1 MNDNKLEFAF
11 KQENGLYFVPVCH
24 YSMEFAEVVRQAI
37 TEVEPDIIAIELPD
51 SLAEVYKTSVQRLP
65 VISVILYQ
73 TSGETYY
80 LPIEPTDPFC
90 EAARSAQ
97 EKKIPLAFID
107 LDVEGYPQHADV
119 LPDQYSVTK
128 IGYKEYVTVCTETI
142 KIMVDNRD
150 RYMAYKIN
158 NLIEDNKKILII
170 CGMFHYK
177 PILGELQNAAVPF
190 VKPVKKEEI
199 RICDLHEE
207 SVREVSSEMPF
218 LMSVYEATRNPS
230 LFEQRFQD
238 EEKKKKETK
247 NVVDLSGR
255 FKSKQENS
263 RISKTEIVKSDKL
276 DNAEKLLPDISL
288 LIKKILSSFKGSV
301 DLTDAEL
308 DPELWFPESMF
319 KQQEIQKPKMNIRK
333 FRNSNDRKIEIL
345 EILRTLMAKN
355 NDQYLDRIKINY
367 ELIRQSEKFYLENTG
382 EEIKKWQ
389 RRVLVKFS
397 RNCALVTGR
406 LVATFFDLI
415 VAARSAADDNYA
427 YELWDLGSY
436 YPWFD
441 EDSKYVKI
449 KVSGDTLWQGT
460 RKIRFRRKFPKQ
472 EKLHR
477 IAKQGRKNEKTTGD
491 WEKKFTDEYICSYP
505 KEDIVLEKYG
515 DFLKK
520 KSINHLSDLNTKIE
534 PFTTTLLD
542 GIDIRTTVRN
552 WFEKKL
558 YVKEIKKVGGGADSV
573 VVIFDEDCDDLKY
586 PWKMTWLGEH
596 NQESDM
602 AFYSTS
608 IYSKIVGPG
617 VARCEHGGFALV
629 YPPMRMFDVWSDPV
643 YQIAKTKA
651 EVLLLAALDYSLE
664 KYVIY
669 VAAKPPRTYFKT
681 LAGRLGKKIHYIPI
695 GQLSPQSLKQIRVFH
710 ILSTP
715 AVRKYAKDY
724 IW

>member
-1 MNDNKLEFAF
+1 MSDNKF
-11 KQENGLYFVPVCH
+11 KFSFQHDNGLYFVPICH
-24 YSMEFAEVVRQAI
+24 YSMEFAEVIRQAVK
-37 TEVEPDIIAIELPD
+37 EVQPDCIAIELPE
-51 SLAEVYKTSVQRLP
+51 SLGEVYKTAVLRLP
-65 VISVILYQ
+65 VISIILYQ

-80 LPIEPTDPFC
+80 LPIEPTDPFS
-90 EAARSAQ
+90 EAVRTAQ
-97 EKKIPLAFID
+97 EKEIPLEFID
-107 LDVEGYPQHADV
+107 LDVEGYPQHNDV
-119 LPDQYSVTK
+119 LPDHYSITQ
-128 IGYKEYVTVCTETI
+128 IGYKEYVTTCTETVEI
-142 KIMVDNRD
+142 SSDNRD
-150 RYMAYKIN
+150 RYMAYRIN
-158 NLIEDNKKILII
+158 NLIDDNKKILVI

-177 PILGELQNAAVPF
+177 PILRELQNAAMPF
-190 VKPVKKEEI
+190 VKSAKKEEI

-218 LMSVYEATRNPS
+218 LMSAYEAARDIEVYNS
-230 LFEQRFQD
+230 RIKE
-238 EEKKKKETK
+238 EEKKAKK
-247 NVVDLSGR
+247 VIDLSER
-255 FKSKQENS
+255 LKSKKTEDV
-263 RISKTEIVKSDKL
+263 KTEIIPIEEKPESPKL
-276 DNAEKLLPDISL
+276 HPDISK

-308 DPELWFPESMF
+308 DPELWFPERMF
-319 KQQEIQKPKMNIRK
+319 KTEQQAKPKMNVRK
-333 FRNSNDRKIEIL
+333 FRMSSDRRSEIL
-345 EILRTLMAKN
+345 ELIKTLHDKKT
-355 NDQYLDRIKINY
+355 DQFLDRIRINY
-367 ELIRQSEKFYLENTG
+367 ELIKQSEKFYFENTG

-389 RRVLVKFS
+389 RRVLLKFS

-406 LVATFFDLI
+406 LVPSFFDLI
-415 VAARSAADDNYA
+415 VAARSVADDNYA
-427 YELWDLGSY
+427 YEFWDLGSY

-441 EDSKYVKI
+441 DDSKYVKI

-460 RKIRFRRKFPKQ
+460 RKIRFRRKFPRK
-472 EKLHR
+472 ERLHKI
-477 IAKQGRKNEKTTGD
+477 IAKGRKNEKNPGD
-491 WEKKFTDEYICSYP
+491 WERSFTDEYICSYP

-542 GIDIRTTVRN
+542 GVDMRTTVRN

-558 YVKEIKKVGGGADSV
+558 YVKEIKRVGGGADSV
-573 VVIFDEDCDDLKY
+573 VVIFDEDPDDLKY

-643 YQIAKTKA
+643 YHIAKSKA

-669 VAAKPPRTYFKT
+669 VAAKPPRSYFKT

-715 AVRKYAKDY
+715 AVRKYAKDF